1 MEYLALIYNNQK
13 SDSQDKDWERFLVMA
28 RESGM
33 FKGGSE
39 IGINR
44 NMIGEK
50 IQSGFANTIDGYMKF
65 ESVTLEELL
74 NLLKSHP
81 VIMHGGSIE
90 LLELPKS

>member
-1 MEYLALIYNNQK
+1 MEYLALIYSNQK
-13 SDSQDKDWERFLVMA
+13 SDSLDKDWEKFLVIA

-39 IGINR
+39 IGTKR
-44 NMIGEK
+44 NMIGEN

-65 ESVTLEELL
+65 ESSTLEELI
-74 NLLKSHP
+74 NLLKNHP
-81 VIMHGGSIE
+81 VIVHGGSIE